1 MCVAQQKSKC
11 SREQEK
17 EEKPLKETLCLTS
30 PQIVSSV
37 IPVVLTSLPPCL
49 SSALATSSHDSPQ
62 DAGCWQSDTGGG
74 IKKLLV
80 GRLAGNIIREQE
92 TR

>member
-30 PQIVSSV
+30 PQIVPSV

-49 SSALATSSHDSPQ
+49 SSAQPPVVMAVLRMQ
-62 DAGCWQSDTGGG
+62 DVGSLTQGGGDQETACWQASW
-74 IKKLLV
+74 
-80 GRLAGNIIREQE
+80 
-92 TR
+92 